1 MTVTPA
7 EPWYATTQVKR
18 QLTTINP
25 LGMELII
32 VALIAMWIL
41 TDMGSRIRRREETSI
56 PQVKVIELPAITPA
70 PAPEPKHKLTGVK
83 GRILSAYRDGLEAVE
98 KLTGV
103 GMAPHIT
110 LREFLKMVALL
121 PPTAT
126 GQFAELT
133 AIAESALY
141 SAHSPRED
149 IATRAESL
157 ATNIKEELRSGTP

>member
-18 QLTTINP
+18 QLFTINP
-25 LGMELII
+25 LSMELII
-32 VALIAMWIL
+32 VAFIAMWIL
-41 TDMGSRIRRREETSI
+41 VDMGSRTRRREETVI
-56 PQVKVIELPAITPA
+56 PRAEIIELPAIT
-70 PAPEPKHKLTGVK
+70 PAPEPKHKLTGIK

-121 PPTAT
+121 PPTTT

-157 ATNIKEELRSGTP
+157 ATNIKEELRRGTS